1 MMISDDSEALKAV
14 KQNGYSLQFIIKQTK
29 EICSAAVKQD
39 GYALRFVNEQTYEI
53 CLAAVK
59 QNKHALQHVR
69 ALEIFKRIA
78 NELDID
84 IEI

>member
-1 MMISDDSEALKAV
+1 MMILDDYEALKAV
-14 KQNGYSLQFIIKQTK
+14 KQIGW
-29 EICSAAVKQD
+29 
-39 GYALRFVNEQTYEI
+39 ALRFVRNQTYEI

-59 QNKHALQHVR
+59 QNEHALQHVK